1 MTRGMQRFLFQFSG
15 IGYYTFNTDHPECV
29 FDPFVV
35 EIVMKPRWYLEP
47 NKIKAIKHHLKDKY
61 GKDFILNGVED
72 LVVEWIPEGTKFRIH
87 EYDGSEYIEIMHE
100 IDWLEAQHHA
110 LFDLVC
116 VVCYHACRRTGFVE
130 LVGRRP

>member
-1 MTRGMQRFLFQFSG
+1 MIITQHPEKNSVTRQRVLDDEGNVAVLVSQFSG

-100 IDWLEAQHHA
+100 IDWLEA
-110 LFDLVC
+110 
-116 VVCYHACRRTGFVE
+116 
-130 LVGRRP
+130 